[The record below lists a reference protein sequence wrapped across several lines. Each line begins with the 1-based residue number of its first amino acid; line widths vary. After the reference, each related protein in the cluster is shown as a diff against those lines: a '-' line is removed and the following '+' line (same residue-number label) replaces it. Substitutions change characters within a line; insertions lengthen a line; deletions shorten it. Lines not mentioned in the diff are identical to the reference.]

1 VEGCKIAI
9 EEKRADNIGF
19 RKEHQIER
27 SVLRI
32 RLPYFPD
39 VVEMRIIDKQGDLI
53 DYSYVAW
60 GTIEVN
66 MHIQDR
72 VVDYRVENAGGE
84 EIFSVAKTVAGATS
98 TIGNYDRQAVDYLRA
113 ARAERHFEEL
123 EKDHGFIFFPKEA
136 DSKLKAQKA
145 VREILNKARFRC
157 MILDPYFSLGDLIYI
172 FHIENVSVPVQIISS
187 AMHLGKKNKRP
198 AEKGNNGFGGLL
210 LQIKKMFSR
219 RHASCQQNF
228 AEMLERGIANY
239 EKAYPAQQ
247 IECRILRGGKSPLHD
262 RYIVIDDD
270 VYLLGSSLNEFGN
283 RTTTIVKAPAPK
295 KMIGQAVNWW
305 EDPAICQPIA
315 DFIKQTGAIND
326 KKRWTAI

>member
-1 VEGCKIAI
+1 
-9 EEKRADNIGF
+9 
-19 RKEHQIER
+19 
-27 SVLRI
+27 
-32 RLPYFPD
+32 
-39 VVEMRIIDKQGDLI
+39 
-53 DYSYVAW
+53 
-60 GTIEVN
+60 
-66 MHIQDR
+66 
-72 VVDYRVENAGGE
+72 
-84 EIFSVAKTVAGATS
+84 
-98 TIGNYDRQAVDYLRA
+98 
-113 ARAERHFEEL
+113 
-123 EKDHGFIFFPKEA
+123 
-136 DSKLKAQKA
+136 
-145 VREILNKARFRC
+145 
-157 MILDPYFSLGDLIYI
+157 
-172 FHIENVSVPVQIISS
+172 
-187 AMHLGKKNKRP
+187 
-198 AEKGNNGFGGLL
+198 
-210 LQIKKMFSR
+210 MFSR